1 MSARTRLG
9 APDRPLTLL
18 ICALGGEGG
27 GVLTQW
33 LVDAARLAGHRAQA
47 TSIPGVAQR
56 TGSTTYYLEF
66 DPQRECERSGAPL
79 VFNLS
84 PVPGALDALVSSELL
99 ETARQAGNGM
109 LSAERTLVL
118 SSSARTL
125 TTLERMAPGDGRLD
139 DLALMKLVA
148 AFSREHHV
156 LDMAGLARQHG
167 TVVSAV
173 MLGAIAG
180 SGLLPFERR
189 HFEEAVK
196 AGGASAGATQASLKG
211 FAAACDEVA
220 GARTRGAFVAQVLGG
235 GELKHAAQ
243 ASLPPGAVKAAHAAA
258 VKGSTGS
265 MTAAATVSATVTG
278 AATGQNGGATAFA
291 DAAHGRSTAA
301 QRLLASDPR
310 FPEALKPLLTL
321 GCDRLIAYQ
330 GTSYARLYLDRV
342 AAVLQAE
349 QAQAASSTHPE
360 ADAAAEGTAQ
370 VASVDGWPI
379 TRETARGLAVWM
391 AFDDVIRVAELKSRG
406 ARLQRVRSEARAGEQ
421 DVLKVYDHFK
431 PGVPEFAALL
441 PPGLARRLQ
450 AWDARRQARGL
461 PAWALPL
468 KIGTH
473 TITGVL
479 ALRALGLL
487 KPLRPLGSRWAAEQA
502 LIEQWL
508 ETVRNGT
515 RQHAQLG
522 LQLARCCRLVK
533 GYGGT
538 HDRGREQLLHVIQ
551 HLAPADS
558 AQAQAQAAA
567 QAVAA
572 AREAALADGSGKA
585 LAEALRHHGAP
596 AQPLREQPIR
606 WVRKPKSPGAS
617 TAQS

>member
-1 MSARTRLG
+1 MTAPAEMTRVI
-9 APDRPLTLL
+9 DRPLTLL

-66 DPQRECERSGAPL
+66 DPQRESERSGAPL

-139 DLALMKLVA
+139 DQALMKLVA

-180 SGLLPFERR
+180 SGLLPFERQ

-196 AGGASAGATQASLKG
+196 AGGGSAAATQASLRG

-220 GARTRGAFVAQVLGG
+220 GARTRGAFVAQVLGTG
-235 GELKHAAQ
+235 VAPSRAQPANALPAPAPVGEHSNAA
-243 ASLPPGAVKAAHAAA
+243 SG
-258 VKGSTGS
+258 
-265 MTAAATVSATVTG
+265 
-278 AATGQNGGATAFA
+278 
-291 DAAHGRSTAA
+291 AA
-301 QRLLASDPR
+301 QRLLAGDTR
-310 FPEALKPLLTL
+310 FPEALHPLLTL
-321 GCDRLIAYQ
+321 GCDRLISYQ
-330 GTSYARLYLDRV
+330 GAGYARQYLDRV

-349 QAQAASSTHPE
+349 QAQAAGSTHPE

-391 AFDDVIRVAELKSRG
+391 AFDDVIRVAELKSRS
-406 ARLQRVRSEARAGEQ
+406 ARLQRVRDEVRAGPQ

-441 PPGLARRLQ
+441 PAGLARRLQ

-461 PAWALPL
+461 AAWALPL

-473 TITGVL
+473 TVTGVL

-508 ETVRNGT
+508 EAVRDGT
-515 RQHAQLG
+515 RLHASLG
-522 LQLARCCRLVK
+522 LEIARCCRLVK

-538 HDRGREQLLHVIQ
+538 HDRGREQLLHVLQ
-551 HLAPADS
+551 HLAPAHGTP
-558 AQAQAQAAA
+558 AHAQAAA

-596 AQPLREQPIR
+596 PQAVREQPIR
-606 WVRKPKSPGAS
+606 WVRKPPRTSHKAEV
-617 TAQS
+617 

>member
-1 MSARTRLG
+1 MAAGGLNPVDAVNAVNAMNTTPCITARTAAQAAL
-9 APDRPLTLL
+9 DRPLTLL

-66 DPQRECERSGAPL
+66 DPRRESERAGAPL

-139 DLALMKLVA
+139 DQALMKLVA
-148 AFSREHHV
+148 AFSSEHHV

-189 HFEEAVK
+189 HFEDAVK
-196 AGGASAGATQASLKG
+196 AGGGSSASTQASLKG
-211 FAAACDEVA
+211 FAAACNEVA
-220 GARTRGAFVAQVLGG
+220 GARTRGAFVAQVLG
-235 GELKHAAQ
+235 
-243 ASLPPGAVKAAHAAA
+243 
-258 VKGSTGS
+258 
-265 MTAAATVSATVTG
+265 TG
-278 AATGQNGGATAFA
+278 AAASRAQPGDAQPTPAPVGQPSN
-291 DAAHGRSTAA
+291 AASAAA
-301 QRLLASDPR
+301 QRLLAGDTR
-310 FPEALKPLLTL
+310 FPEALRPLLTL
-321 GCDRLIAYQ
+321 GCERLFAYQ
-330 GTSYARLYLDRV
+330 GAGYVRLYLDRV
-342 AAVLQAE
+342 ASVLQAE
-349 QAQAASSTHPE
+349 QAK
-360 ADAAAEGTAQ
+360 AAAAAPTPGQPAEEG
-370 VASVDGWPI
+370 PI
-379 TRETARGLAVWM
+379 TREVARGLAVWM
-391 AFDDVIRVAELKSRG
+391 ALDDVIRVAELKSRG
-406 ARLQRVRSEARAGEQ
+406 ARLQRVRSEARAGAQ

-441 PPGLARRLQ
+441 PPGLARRLL

-461 PAWALPL
+461 AAWALPL

-473 TITGVL
+473 TVTGVL

-508 ETVRNGT
+508 EAVRHGT
-515 RQHAQLG
+515 RQQVELG
-522 LQLARCCRLVK
+522 LELARCCRLVK

-538 HDRGREQLLHVIQ
+538 HDRGREQLLHVLQ
-551 HLAPADS
+551 HLAPANGTP
-558 AQAQAQAAA
+558 AQAQAAA

-585 LAEALRHHGAP
+585 LAEALRQHGAP
-596 AQPLREQPIR
+596 PQAVREQPIR
-606 WVRKPKSPGAS
+606 WVRKPPRTSHKAEV
-617 TAQS
+617 

>member
-1 MSARTRLG
+1 MT
-9 APDRPLTLL
+9 APAKTTLAIDRPITLL

-33 LVDAARLAGHRAQA
+33 LVDAARLAGHRSQA

-66 DPQRECERSGAPL
+66 DPQRESERAGTPL

-99 ETARQAGNGM
+99 ETARQASNGM
-109 LSAERTLVL
+109 LSAERTRVL

-139 DLALMKLVA
+139 DAALRRLVA
-148 AFSREHHV
+148 AFSLEHHV

-189 HFEEAVK
+189 HFEGAVK
-196 AGGASAGATQASLKG
+196 AGGGSAASTQASLKG

-220 GARTRGAFVAQVLGG
+220 GARTRGAFVAQVLGTGAAPSPAKPASGLPAPAPAPEGNG
-235 GELKHAAQ
+235 GPAPTA
-243 ASLPPGAVKAAHAAA
+243 
-258 VKGSTGS
+258 
-265 MTAAATVSATVTG
+265 TAAA
-278 AATGQNGGATAFA
+278 
-291 DAAHGRSTAA
+291 
-301 QRLLASDPR
+301 QRVLAGNTR
-310 FPEALKPLLTL
+310 FPEVLRPLLTL
-321 GCDRLIAYQ
+321 GCERLIAYQ
-330 GTSYARLYLDRV
+330 GAGYARQYLDRV
-342 AAVLQAE
+342 AAVWQVE
-349 QAQAASSTHPE
+349 QAQQGQSTMQGPHKEPVH
-360 ADAAAEGTAQ
+360 APAQPGQTVTAPGLSAE
-370 VASVDGWPI
+370 DCPI
-379 TRETARGLAVWM
+379 TREVARGLAVWM
-391 AFDDVIRVAELKSRG
+391 AFDDVIRVAELKSRH
-406 ARLQRVRSEARAGEQ
+406 ARLQRVRDEVRAGPQ
-421 DVLKVYDHFK
+421 DVLKVFDHFK

-441 PPGLARRLQ
+441 PPALARRLL

-461 PAWALPL
+461 QAWALPL

-473 TITGVL
+473 TVTGVL

-502 LIEQWL
+502 LIKQWL
-508 ETVRNGT
+508 EAVRGGT
-515 RQHAQLG
+515 RLHAPLG
-522 LQLARCCRLVK
+522 LEIARCCRLVK

-538 HDRGREQLLHVIQ
+538 HDRGREQLLHVLQ
-551 HLAPADS
+551 HLAPAD
-558 AQAQAQAAA
+558 QAQAQAAE

-596 AQPLREQPIR
+596 PQAPREQPIR
-606 WVRKPKSPGAS
+606 WVRKPKPGNSAAAHRGGVSP
-617 TAQS
+617 